1 MNNMKK
7 LLLLLLLVSSFS
19 ANALSIKI
27 AAPCLDDESIAKKLI
42 IQERINDINLS
53 NLDKDSSAYK
63 EQVNELNKY
72 KADFIFSNKEKINDL
87 DGNFFNILFMLSEK
101 CKKSPEGNLVNGK
114 RDGRWT
120 WYDQYN
126 EWTKYGNYIKGL
138 REGLWIEQYTDS
150 DYVAEMYYK
159 NDVLDGK
166 YTFTEYAGPYLS
178 QEIQYKKN
186 ELNEMIKLAK
196 LGVNQDLVNDLT
208 KQLEAI
214 DYPKI
219 IVEGYYVNGKRDGY
233 WKENRQGGGNYIN
246 GIKDGPWNE
255 GSEKGSYINGNRDG
269 TWSYSYSFGE
279 VYKEEI
285 YDNGVL
291 IEKKFKNVLSTAV
304 PTPPADWYCNE
315 GYIKSSDGTRCV
327 KIGN

>member
-1 MNNMKK
+1 MKQI
-7 LLLLLLLVSSFS
+7 LLILLLVSSFS
-19 ANALSIKI
+19 VNALSIVLPS
-27 AAPCLDDESIAKKLI
+27 PCFDNSVMKTLEEELNKVTK
-42 IQERINDINLS
+42 LS
-53 NLDKDSSAYK
+53 NLDKDSLTYK
-63 EQVNELNKY
+63 NQINALQENINYLNQ
-72 KADFIFSNKEKINDL
+72 SHL
-87 DGNFFNILFMLSEK
+87 V
-101 CKKSPEGNLVNGK
+101 CKTSPEGNLVNNK
-114 RDGRWT
+114 REGVWT
-120 WYDQYN
+120 WYDEYN
-126 EWTKYGNYIKGL
+126 NRSKYGNYSNGL
-138 REGLWIEQYTDS
+138 REGLWIEQHTNS
-150 DYVAEMYYK
+150 NAVTQMYYK

-166 YTFTEYAGPYLS
+166 YTVTELASPFDF

-186 ELNEMIKLAK
+186 ELNELIKLAK